1 MESACQRT
9 GRNLLKSTLQNT
21 TNRVKNINI
30 GSNDAMMGLKKVAAP
45 AMAGT
50 KAKIRQSTLPV
61 KMAMGSV
68 QFFINRISFI
78 HRLSLSFYVS
88 QDVGQC
94 NASVLYLC
102 NSNAIF
108 GIIGFFLCL
117 FLYFYCHFVIRVK
130 LFYYFCGQRVIII
143 L

>member
-50 KAKIRQSTLPV
+50 KAKIR
-61 KMAMGSV
+61 
-68 QFFINRISFI
+68 
-78 HRLSLSFYVS
+78 
-88 QDVGQC
+88 
-94 NASVLYLC
+94 
-102 NSNAIF
+102 
-108 GIIGFFLCL
+108 
-117 FLYFYCHFVIRVK
+117 
-130 LFYYFCGQRVIII
+130 
-143 L
+143 